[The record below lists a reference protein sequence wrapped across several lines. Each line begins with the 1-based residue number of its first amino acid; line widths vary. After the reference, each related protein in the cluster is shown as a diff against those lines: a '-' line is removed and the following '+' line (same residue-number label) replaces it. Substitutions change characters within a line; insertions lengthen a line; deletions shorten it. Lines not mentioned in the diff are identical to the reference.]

1 MTEPAWGLV
10 WGPEASIGHSV
21 RGRPHRSSF
30 TSRSPTRFS
39 PGRPKKDP
47 CGQGR
52 GRGQQSLWRCPESSL
67 EQRLPPGGSVPE
79 LSPEDCPSLEEG
91 LPHCNPVWHEG
102 GEELIP
108 LEKHVGRS
116 WPRAQPLIERF
127 HHVIVDHF
135 PPLDIQPLGT
145 GVITMIMA
153 ERATGPS
160 GSVEEHTGK
169 PSLGGARQRHEG
181 NLEPSTPGAT
191 ENLTQSPSYP
201 EGHGAPTNGLLIPV
215 SVTQCN
221 MSCFQQGCLTASVSL
236 SDGVYK
242 ECRCNAQDTCSI
254 VWKVRWPRSLPS
266 LCSMWN
272 HKVSV
277 LGGLCKVKVYEF

>member
-1 MTEPAWGLV
+1 MTEPVWGLV
-10 WGPEASIGHSV
+10 WGLEASVGHSV

-39 PGRPKKDP
+39 PGRPKEDP

-52 GRGQQSLWRCPESSL
+52 GRGEQSLWRCPESSL
-67 EQRLPPGGSVPE
+67 EQRLPPSGSAPE

-116 WPRAQPLIERF
+116 WPRAQPPIERF
-127 HHVIVDHF
+127 HHMVVDHF
-135 PPLDIQPLGT
+135 PPLGIQPLGT
-145 GVITMIMA
+145 GAITMIMA
-153 ERATGPS
+153 ERATGRS

-169 PSLGGARQRHEG
+169 PTLGGARQRHEG

-201 EGHGAPTNGLLIPV
+201 EGHGASTNGLLIPV
-215 SVTQCN
+215 SVTQCTCPA
-221 MSCFQQGCLTASVSL
+221 SSKDAWQRVYHCLTGFIRNV
-236 SDGVYK
+236 GV
-242 ECRCNAQDTCSI
+242 
-254 VWKVRWPRSLPS
+254 
-266 LCSMWN
+266 M
-272 HKVSV
+272 
-277 LGGLCKVKVYEF
+277 